1 MVNHFEEKEGVE
13 IEFTDGNGCCSLEY
27 QNISLE
33 MRIIMKKTC

>member
-1 MVNHFEEKEGVE
+1 MVIHFEEKEGVG

-33 MRIIMKKTC
+33 MRIIIIKIC